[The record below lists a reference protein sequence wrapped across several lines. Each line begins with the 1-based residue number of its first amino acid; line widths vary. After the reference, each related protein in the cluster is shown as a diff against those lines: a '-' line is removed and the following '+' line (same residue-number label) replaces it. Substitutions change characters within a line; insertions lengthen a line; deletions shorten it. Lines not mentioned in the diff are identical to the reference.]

1 MRSRLGILPT
11 AAESDGEPMTARLQ
25 SAPKPRPTAV
35 CRTCRCVYLLDENS
49 RMACKTHPGY
59 WKVAPN
65 KGRSAAVANAAR
77 AIIAGKSGMKYRFD
91 EGADVGLWSCCKS
104 RDKDDPG
111 CRIQFHIPTDDTI

>member
-1 MRSRLGILPT
+1 
-11 AAESDGEPMTARLQ
+11 MTARLYDKQ
-25 SAPKPRPTAV
+25 ANKARPTAV

-49 RMACKTHPGY
+49 RTACKTHPGY

-77 AIIAGKSGMKYRFD
+77 AIIAGKSGMKYRLD
-91 EGADVGLWSCCKS
+91 EGADIGLWSCCKS

-111 CRIQFHIPTDDTI
+111 CRIQFHAPADDTL